1 MERTTVWIDHET
13 THIFDY
19 DAEGIHARPQLHNKV
34 EATHSGRT
42 DEHTK
47 LFYHDV
53 ATSLMKSD
61 HVLLLGPGQAKE
73 EFRNHCEDHHP
84 LVGKAIFRVESM
96 KDHPSDSEILKMSSK
111 LYKEHFNWTHNE
123 K

>member
-1 MERTTVWIDHET
+1 MERTTVWIDHAT

-19 DAEGIHARPQLHNKV
+19 KADGIHPRTQLHNKV

-42 DEHTK
+42 EEHTK
-47 LFYHDV
+47 NFYHEV
-53 ATSLMKSD
+53 ADSLMKSD
-61 HVLLLGPGQAKE
+61 SILLLGPGQAKE

-84 LVGKAIFRVESM
+84 SVSKAIFCVESM
-96 KDHPSDSEILKMSSK
+96 KDHPSDTEILDMSSK
-111 LYKEHFNWTHNE
+111 LFKEHFNWTHSE